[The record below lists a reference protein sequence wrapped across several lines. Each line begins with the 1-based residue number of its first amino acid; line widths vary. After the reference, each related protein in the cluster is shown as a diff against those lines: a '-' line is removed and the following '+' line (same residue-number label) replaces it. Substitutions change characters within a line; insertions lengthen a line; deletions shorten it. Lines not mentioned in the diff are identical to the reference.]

1 MMNKL
6 TLSLQCSSIQ
16 EMNEITSLIR
26 KYREALDI
34 CFVTELGTCCKMSDG
49 EIVKDC
55 LLDGLR
61 VTRKAIRLVRTG
73 TPRER

>member
-1 MMNKL
+1 MNKL

-26 KYREALDI
+26 KYREALTI
-34 CFVTELGTCCKMSDG
+34 CFVAELGTCHQMSDG

-61 VTRKAIRLVRTG
+61 VTRKAIRLLRTS